1 MAPYVVVPM
10 PKEDINGSDYI
21 KIVLPI
27 DFLNLPRYLKWVWR
41 SDVKEA
47 FALDADMTIVAMR
60 DMLAK
65 ETTLTLTHALD
76 KLAV

>member
-1 MAPYVVVPM
+1 M

-47 FALDADMTIVAMR
+47 FALDADMMIVAMR
-60 DMLAK
+60 DMLAR
-65 ETTLTLTHALD
+65 ETTRTRTLTLTHALD